1 MIRTVPRKRRRRP
14 VTDYF
19 VAVLGIALLAFI
31 VAVVATSGSCHLRVS
46 PEVGLQPAS
55 PRPTPAPTR

>member
-1 MIRTVPRKRRRRP
+1 MSRKRRRRP

-19 VAVLGIALLAFI
+19 VAVLGVALLVFVI
-31 VAVVATSGSCHLRVS
+31 AVVATPGSCRMRVS

-55 PRPTPAPTR
+55 PRPTPVPSH